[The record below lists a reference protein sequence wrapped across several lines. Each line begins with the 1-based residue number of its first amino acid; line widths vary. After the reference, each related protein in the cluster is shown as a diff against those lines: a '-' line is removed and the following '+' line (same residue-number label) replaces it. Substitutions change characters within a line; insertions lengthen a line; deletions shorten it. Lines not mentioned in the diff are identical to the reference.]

1 MSRISKIGIRL
12 FACIICCLSLTQ
24 VSAQSSLLNTD
35 NFSFNGGEELLG
47 SETDPPPS
55 MGDVPVDGGLS
66 LLLAAGTALGY
77 RQLRNRKSNDRSKA

>member
-1 MSRISKIGIRL
+1 MSRISKQGIRL
-12 FACIICCLSLTQ
+12 VACIICCLSLTQ
-24 VSAQSSLLNTD
+24 ISAQSSLLNTD

-47 SETDPPPS
+47 SETDPPS